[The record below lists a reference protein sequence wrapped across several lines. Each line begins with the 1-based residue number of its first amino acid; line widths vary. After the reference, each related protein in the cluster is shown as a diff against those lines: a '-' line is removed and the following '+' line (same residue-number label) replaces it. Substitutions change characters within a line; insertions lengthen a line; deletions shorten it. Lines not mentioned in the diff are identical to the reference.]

1 LSFFHPEITSEIGV
15 LFLYTRKNTLDK
27 GPGKGGQKHVSKYI
41 FVTGGVAS
49 SVGKGITV
57 ASLGRLLKNRGI
69 SVSIMKLDPYINVDP
84 GTMSPYQHGEVF
96 VTDDGAETDLDLGHY
111 ERFTD
116 EPSYQANNVTTGQVY
131 AAVIGKERRGEY
143 LGGTIQVVP
152 HITNEIK
159 ARMHAVARRSDA
171 DVVIVEVGGTVGD
184 IEGEPFLEAIRQMRK
199 DVGRSH
205 VLYLHVTLLPYIG
218 ATREL
223 KTKPTQHSVKEL
235 LRVGIQ
241 PDVILCRSDYTV
253 SEELREKIA
262 LSCNVEARAVI
273 PLLTAE
279 TIYEVPLILEEASL
293 GEYMVQEL
301 SLSHCEPQMQ
311 EWSELVQKI
320 KSPRPEITIGLVGKY
335 VELHDAYLS
344 VAEALRHAG
353 WYHNVDIH
361 IKWINSEALES
372 MGDGYTEVLEELDG
386 IVVPG
391 GFGHRGIE
399 GKIKAA
405 NFARRMRT
413 PYLGLCLGMQV
424 AVIEFARNVLN
435 LPTANSTEFDPQT
448 ASPVID
454 LMNTQRHVADK
465 GGTMRL
471 GNWVC
476 CLTPGTKAYKA
487 YGEAIVFER
496 HRHRYEF
503 NNEFRKRLEAHGI
516 IISGRSADNS
526 LVEIIEL
533 ADHPW
538 FVGSQFHPEFK
549 SRPNRPHP
557 LFRDFIGAGVQLA
570 KERQLAAVADR
581 EASMDAAFA
590 RTAAPQADGRIE
602 M

>member
-1 LSFFHPEITSEIGV
+1 M
-15 LFLYTRKNTLDK
+15 
-27 GPGKGGQKHVSKYI
+27 SKYI
-41 FVTGGVAS
+41 FVTGGVVS
-49 SVGKGITV
+49 SVGKGISV
-57 ASLGRLLKNRGI
+57 ASLGRVLKNRGI
-69 SVSIMKLDPYINVDP
+69 SVSLMKLDPYINVDP

-111 ERFTD
+111 ERFID
-116 EPSYQANNVTTGQVY
+116 EPSYQINNVTTGQVY

-143 LGGTIQVVP
+143 LGGTIQVIP

-159 ARMHAVARRSDA
+159 ERMQTVARRSDA

-199 DVGRSH
+199 DVGRDN

-241 PDVILCRSDYTV
+241 PDVILCRSDYLM
-253 SEELREKIA
+253 SDDLREKIA
-262 LSCNVEARAVI
+262 LFCNIEAQAVV
-273 PLLTAE
+273 PMLTAD
-279 TIYEVPLILEEASL
+279 TIYEVPLILEEVGL
-293 GEYMVQEL
+293 GEYIVRRL
-301 SLSHCEPQMQ
+301 GLPWHEPHMQ
-311 EWSELVQKI
+311 EWRELVATI
-320 KSPRPEITIGLVGKY
+320 KRPRPELTIGLVGKY

-344 VAEALRHAG
+344 VTEALRHAG
-353 WYHNVDIH
+353 WSHDVDVN
-361 IKWINSEALES
+361 IKWINSETLDA
-372 MGDGYTEVLEELDG
+372 MGDASIEVLEALDG

-405 NFARRMRT
+405 NFARRSKK

-424 AVIEFARNVLN
+424 ATIELARNVLG
-435 LPTANSTEFDPQT
+435 LADANSTEFDPQ
-448 ASPVID
+448 SPQPVID
-454 LMNTQRHVADK
+454 LMNTQRNVADK

-476 CLTPGTKAYKA
+476 CLTPGSKAYQA

-503 NNEFRKRLEAHGI
+503 NNEYRRRMEAHGV

-538 FVGSQFHPEFK
+538 FVASQFHPEFK

-557 LFRDFIGAGVQLA
+557 LFRDFIGASTRLA
-570 KERQLAAVADR
+570 REKRQEFDGALAREAAVGANA
-581 EASMDAAFA
+581 AS
-590 RTAAPQADGRIE
+590 TAQESRIE
-602 M
+602 S